1 VPHIDIRF
9 PYLKSVYS
17 HDSIHVCESVNGA
30 FLEVAVRKSLAATV
44 LALATVGAL
53 GGSSAFAAP
62 TAGTPVTVSVNSAS
76 AGSVSPGFAGFSY
89 EKDRIGAGMF
99 DPKDTNLVNLFRRLG
114 PSVLRVGGNLVDIVN
129 WDPNGAGGSAGAI
142 APPDVTRFAAFVKA
156 TGWKVLYGI
165 NLKTN
170 TAANAASEAQ
180 FAAHALG
187 NSLLAFEIGNEPN
200 FYQTEAAYQSSY
212 TSYVAAI
219 RAKVP
224 NAMFDGPGEGDKVD
238 WTNTFA
244 SAEKG
249 DRLRV
254 LATHLYIGSNTSG
267 TIPGMLASTASGRLP
282 NTFATMSKA
291 QQANGIPQWRM
302 TETNSYYHGG
312 TAGVSDVEAAS
323 LWSLNYM
330 DDVAAAGGAGVNFHG
345 GTSTQFPLNYS
356 PIVYSGLNPT
366 GVQGVY
372 YGELL
377 WVLGGTGAL
386 HSASV
391 SGGSGVTAWGVG
403 NNVFVDNIGSAAI
416 TATISL
422 AGTARTAKEYVLTA
436 PSLSSKAV
444 TIAGS
449 SVSAGG
455 AFNPAPTPVPVGS
468 RKVTVSVPADSAALI
483 VTG

>member
-1 VPHIDIRF
+1 
-9 PYLKSVYS
+9 
-17 HDSIHVCESVNGA
+17 
-30 FLEVAVRKSLAATV
+30 VRKSIAATV
-44 LALATVGAL
+44 LTLITVGAL
-53 GGSSAFAAP
+53 GGSSAFAASN
-62 TAGTPVTVSVNSAS
+62 AASPVTVSVNSAS
-76 AGSVSPGFAGFSY
+76 AGTVSPGFAGFSY

-99 DPKDTNLVNLFRRLG
+99 DAKDTNLVNLFKLLG

-129 WDPNGAGGSAGAI
+129 WSSNGAGGSANAI
-142 APPDVTRFAAFVKA
+142 APPDVTKFAAFVKA

-180 FAAHALG
+180 FAAQALG
-187 NSLLAFEIGNEPN
+187 NDLLAFEIGNEPN
-200 FYQTEAAYQSSY
+200 FYKTEAAYQSSY
-212 TSYVAAI
+212 ASYVAAI
-219 RAKVP
+219 KAKVP
-224 NAMFDGPGEGDKVD
+224 GAVFDGPGEGDKVD
-238 WTNTFA
+238 WDSGFA
-244 SAEKG
+244 SAEKANS
-249 DRLRV
+249 
-254 LATHLYIGSNTSG
+254 LAILANHLYIGSNTSG
-267 TIPGMLASTASGRLP
+267 TISGMLASTASGRLP
-282 NTFATMSKA
+282 STFATNEKA
-291 QQANGIPQWRM
+291 QKANGIPQWRM

-330 DDVAAAGGAGVNFHG
+330 YDVAVAGGAGVNFHG
-345 GTSTQFPLNYS
+345 GTSTQFPLNYT

-403 NNVFVDNIGSAAI
+403 NNVFVNNEGSSAI
-416 TATISL
+416 SATINL
-422 AGTARTAKEYVLTA
+422 AGTASTAKEYVLTA
-436 PSLSSKAV
+436 PSLSAKAV

-449 SVSAGG
+449 AVSVSG
-455 AFNPAPTPVPVGS
+455 AFSPAPTPVPVGS
-468 RKVTVSVPADSAALI
+468 RKVTVSVPAGSAALV